1 VPRALPG
8 VEARAGWTAASRGV
22 ASPGAAWPP
31 RARGAVSP
39 RPPMAWRPA
48 GANPEAERGDA
59 PVGRTAREVP
69 VGGRAVCGRPG
80 AAEVPI
86 DSAEVR
92 HVAALAR
99 LQVTEA
105 ELPQLAAE
113 MGRILEHVA
122 RLQQLDTTGVPPTS
136 SALAVAGVFRDDTPA
151 PSLPQQEALRN
162 APAAHGGMFL
172 VPKVV
177 DDGA

>member
-1 VPRALPG
+1 
-8 VEARAGWTAASRGV
+8 
-22 ASPGAAWPP
+22 
-31 RARGAVSP
+31 
-39 RPPMAWRPA
+39 
-48 GANPEAERGDA
+48 
-59 PVGRTAREVP
+59 
-69 VGGRAVCGRPG
+69 
-80 AAEVPI
+80 VPI